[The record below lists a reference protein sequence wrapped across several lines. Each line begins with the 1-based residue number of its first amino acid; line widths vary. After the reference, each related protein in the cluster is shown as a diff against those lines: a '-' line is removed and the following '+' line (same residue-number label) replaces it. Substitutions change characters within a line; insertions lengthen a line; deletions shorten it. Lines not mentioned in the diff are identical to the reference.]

1 MPLLAS
7 LAALLAV
14 VGPALATDPLSDS
27 QSTAVIGAQ
36 EVGSI
41 TVDGTMVY
49 SMNYCTIVYNT
60 HCYTSLSTGGPA
72 PYHTG
77 GGGGVPGYS
86 SPPAPTYGQPGTA
99 SGGSS
104 VPVPTPST
112 VSSGGTVGRPP
123 SSTTT
128 VASSESVPGGEYT
141 STTEEGGSSTATQTP
156 DVPTGAAVMG
166 ASVMGNI
173 FVAALA
179 ALVV

>member
-1 MPLLAS
+1 MPLLTS
-7 LAALLAV
+7 LTALLAV
-14 VGPALATDPLSDS
+14 VGPVLATAPLSDG
-27 QSTAVIGAQ
+27 QSTEVIGAQ
-36 EVGSI
+36 EVGST

-60 HCYTSLSTGGPA
+60 HCHTSLSTGGPA

-77 GGGGVPGYS
+77 GSGVPGYSSS

-99 SGGSS
+99 SSGSS
-104 VPVPTPST
+104 VPIPTPST
-112 VSSGGTVGRPP
+112 VSSGGTVGNPP
-123 SSTTT
+123 ATIT

-141 STTEEGGSSTATQTP
+141 STTGEGSSTSTQTP